1 MVWKES
7 VRIDLLEAK
16 GADWGM
22 TDKKIQEDYVVTMSS
37 RLMNMQAH
45 LIHAGHSKK
54 KIVWYDELTKTN
66 ETLTKTNVTDEP
78 TKIDQD
84 TPIEDGLQHKIFK
97 NIKTK
102 QYKQTN
108 KQTKKQTNKQ
118 TNNKK
123 KRGQGLQQR
132 IASVLEEAQR
142 MQTWTCR
149 LCRDWQSR
157 SWSSD
162 RCV

>member
-1 MVWKES
+1 
-7 VRIDLLEAK
+7 
-16 GADWGM
+16 M
-22 TDKKIQEDYVVTMSS
+22 TDKKIQEDYVVTMSA

-102 QYKQTN
+102 QYKQTI
-108 KQTKKQTNKQ
+108 QYAQCFLPHPIPIHPTPHT
-118 TNNKK
+118 
-123 KRGQGLQQR
+123 GGGGGG
-132 IASVLEEAQR
+132 IGCVVLFCIVVLYCFVLY
-142 MQTWTCR
+142 CR
-149 LCRDWQSR
+149 PIGYA
-157 SWSSD
+157 
-162 RCV
+162 